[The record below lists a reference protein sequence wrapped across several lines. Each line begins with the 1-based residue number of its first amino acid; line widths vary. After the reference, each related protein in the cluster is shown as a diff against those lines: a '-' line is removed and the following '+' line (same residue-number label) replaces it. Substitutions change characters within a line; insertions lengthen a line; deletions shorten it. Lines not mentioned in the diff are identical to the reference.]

1 MAFDRW
7 RSGKKDNDSN
17 SSMTMADII
26 RGIQYCVNSSL
37 EIVEQHYATFLKNF
51 IGDDG
56 KIITRQIY
64 INDDYVMDLP
74 DICLAAHNSLALDE
88 MEVKMNLNIKSMDKK
103 KAYRI
108 FDENTKVKRRGKTE
122 SAKAEE
128 FEVSRSS
135 FDVELG
141 SPSVDKDGSTRME
154 ITMKFKAGD
163 PPEAVSRLIDQL
175 NNTIAVK
182 YREKSEEK
190 K

>member
-1 MAFDRW
+1 MAFDMW
-7 RSGKKDNDSN
+7 RSEKKSEDSN
-17 SSMTMADII
+17 MTMADII

-51 IGDDG
+51 IQNDG
-56 KIITRQIY
+56 KIRTRQIY
-64 INDDYVMDLP
+64 INDDYVMELP
-74 DICLAAHNSLALDE
+74 DICLATHNSLALDE
-88 MEVKMNLNIKSMDKK
+88 MEVKMNLNVKSMDKK

-108 FDENTKVKRRGKTE
+108 FDENAKGKRKSKTD
-122 SAKAEE
+122 SADSQAY
-128 FEVSRSS
+128 EVSRSS
-135 FDVELG
+135 FDVELT

-175 NNTIAVK
+175 NNSIAAK
-182 YREKSEEK
+182 YKESSEK